1 MLMKKNAVLE
11 WFNSVQKQTG
21 PKFITGLRGTGK
33 TAGLRLIEA
42 QLKKAGIPAE
52 RRLWIDTDDPL
63 IRRYPTAES
72 MHEYIVSHLPRTGKC
87 YLLVRE
93 AAALPDAAVLLGV
106 LIADSRLEIYATSSS
121 KRLLER
127 GLSKYLGDNLVH
139 LELLPSVECANYVRA
154 DARAL
159 WNEIFISDI
168 LEPNIVLETGLLYR
182 AVGWL
187 SDHIGDPLSLRII
200 SRAISP
206 TQRELS
212 PHTIER
218 SLKTLEDSHL
228 IEKAQV
234 ADVDTGVVSK
244 RNYKYF
250 FTDPALRTAQ
260 FGPAPDDESRR
271 AALNRAWLTL
281 RHDFQVI
288 RCTLRDP
295 EVDFLTESDQRI
307 RRWRANETGKP
318 IEVKN

>member
-1 MLMKKNAVLE
+1 MKKNAVLE
-11 WFNSVQKQTG
+11 WLDSVRKQTG

-33 TAGLRLIEA
+33 TEGLRLIET
-42 QLKKAGIPAE
+42 QLKKEGVPPD

-63 IRRYPTAES
+63 IRRYPTCES
-72 MHEYIVSHLPRTGKC
+72 MHEHITSRLPHDGKC
-87 YLLVRE
+87 YLLIRE

-106 LIADSRLEIYATSSS
+106 LFADRRLEIYATTSS

-127 GLSKYLGDNLVH
+127 GLSKYLGPHLIH
-139 LELLPSVECANYVRA
+139 LELLPSADRRAYSRA
-154 DARAL
+154 DARAI

-182 AVGWL
+182 TAGWL

-206 TQRELS
+206 TKRELS

-218 SLKTLEDSHL
+218 YLKTLEDSHL
-228 IEKAQV
+228 IEKVQV
-234 ADVDTGVVSK
+234 ADADTGVVSK

-260 FGPAPDDESRR
+260 FGPAPDDASRR
-271 AALNRAWLTL
+271 EALNRAWLVL
-281 RHDFQVI
+281 RHEFKII

-295 EVDFLTESDQRI
+295 EIDFLTVSEGHL
-307 RRWRANETGKP
+307 RRWRANESGKP
-318 IEVKN
+318 IEIKG